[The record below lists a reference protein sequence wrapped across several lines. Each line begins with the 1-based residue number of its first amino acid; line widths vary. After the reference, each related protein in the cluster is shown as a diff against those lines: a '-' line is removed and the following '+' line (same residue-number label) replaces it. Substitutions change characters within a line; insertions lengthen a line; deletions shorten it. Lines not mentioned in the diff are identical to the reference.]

1 MYYQPIVAVP
11 EGRWVGFESLLRW
24 HHPELGPISPEEF
37 IPIAEATGV
46 IVPIG
51 RWVLDQAL
59 AQLEQWHSIPGQEH
73 LWTAVNLSG
82 TQLASENIA
91 RTVADA
97 LARSGVQS
105 SYLHLEITESVLME
119 RIDGSLE
126 TLHELRRI
134 GVHLS
139 VDDFGTGYSSLSYL
153 KRLPVQILKVDRT
166 FTSGLGTDLHDTSI
180 VRAISRLAEELG
192 LSLLAE
198 GVETEEQLRALDE
211 LGCDLAQGYLW
222 SAPVTAEAI
231 TRELTG

>member
-1 MYYQPIVAVP
+1 M
-11 EGRWVGFESLLRW
+11 R
-24 HHPELGPISPEEF
+24 
-37 IPIAEATGV
+37 
-46 IVPIG
+46 
-51 RWVLDQAL
+51 AL
-59 AQLEQWHSIPGQEH
+59 ALNVREAHRGEELLHQVRRRVRLHQRVRDPQLVDRPVRVHVDREPHPRVRVATQRLVELVQ
-73 LWTAVNLSG
+73 AVLRP
-82 TQLASENIA
+82 A
-91 RTVADA
+91 R
-97 LARSGVQS
+97 LRQ
-105 SYLHLEITESVLME
+105 
-119 RIDGSLE
+119 
-126 TLHELRRI
+126 LHELRRI